1 MRGIWMTDAPPP
13 RRAGTP
19 MIVFS
24 AFITLYFLYVL
35 ILGNG
40 MSQPLILIV
49 LYVLAI
55 IANAVFL
62 ATVLMR
68 RK

>member
-1 MRGIWMTDAPPP
+1 MSDAPEP
-13 RRAGTP
+13 RRASTP
-19 MIVFS
+19 AIIFS

-35 ILGNG
+35 IPGNG
-40 MSQPLILIV
+40 LSHPLVLIV

-62 ATVLMR
+62 ATVIMR